1 MKRLLLIRLIPALL
15 LVIASS
21 ASASADFGCDDFL
34 SKLADKPS
42 FVEFKGCTQALDR
55 MGQPFSA
62 SYEVSGA
69 NASKAEQYLEQH
81 FGISPITRACCVWD
95 STQNGFR
102 DPATGINYLISIGS
116 EETEVRQRES
126 WAKINRFTIQV
137 DAYAEDP

>member
-15 LVIASS
+15 LVIAN
-21 ASASADFGCDDFL
+21 SASADFGCDDFL

-42 FVEFKGCTQALDR
+42 FVEF
-55 MGQPFSA
+55 
-62 SYEVSGA
+62 

-126 WAKINRFTIQV
+126 WARINLFTIQV

>member
-15 LVIASS
+15 LAT
-21 ASASADFGCDDFL
+21 ANSASADFGCDDFL

-42 FVEFKGCTQALDR
+42 YVEFKGCTQALDR

-69 NASKAEQYLEQH
+69 NASKAEQFLEQH

-126 WAKINRFTIQV
+126 WTRINRFTIQV